1 MEVLFKYVE
10 SAGAFKTTELSQKA
24 TVRYCILLFFQALL
38 KNFIFV
44 PVFFIKGKSCNFL
57 HPCKCNNCQFNTLY
71 DHFRERK
78 LIEAIIWISSNNY
91 DLRKSVRAKQSFLQ
105 KWIHTFVIICDC
117 ILYEPMVIG
126 NWVLFKVLWSLCPC
140 IRLVGEGKQRKK

>member
-1 MEVLFKYVE
+1 MLNLQERSRLQNSLKKQRLGIASFFSSKRYFKILF
-10 SAGAFKTTELSQKA
+10 SF
-24 TVRYCILLFFQALL
+24 LLFFL
-38 KNFIFV
+38 
-44 PVFFIKGKSCNFL
+44 KGKSCNFL
-57 HPCKCNNCQFNTLY
+57 HPCKCNNCQFHTFY
-71 DHFRERK
+71 DHIRDRK
-78 LIEAIIWISSNNY
+78 LTEEIIWISSNNY